1 MDFRLLG
8 SSFHCLMAIKE
19 KPLGDRERSRERWK
33 LWLLPRVL
41 WVWTTER
48 DLKFGSRYLGAKLCR
63 IRKRWDILKN
73 RTRSGMFNHD
83 KFRRFLLSTCP
94 RKSIPWIN
102 RTTVGE
108 QEHMKTLER
117 KSGDKEIRSRTSHRI
132 ISPWTQNHFL
142 PWPHLWQSVWRHPCR
157 KCHILDGVSKSN

>member
-1 MDFRLLG
+1 MKKIHRNQSYWSSKNCFSLRLKTRKLSMDFRLLG

-19 KPLGDRERSRERWK
+19 KPFGDRERSRERWK

-94 RKSIPWIN
+94 RKSILWIN
-102 RTTVGE
+102 RTIFRWTTFNLSF
-108 QEHMKTLER
+108 KIAER
-117 KSGDKEIRSRTSHRI
+117 PPYQKL
-132 ISPWTQNHFL
+132 Q
-142 PWPHLWQSVWRHPCR
+142 Q
-157 KCHILDGVSKSN
+157 